1 MRIANAV
8 DAARLNLWPNGLL
21 GRQTTRQFTQTGA
34 SIFCPS
40 VHVSRQKRLL
50 EASEFP
56 VSYERAVPFCIFLK
70 STKKFILDAQ
80 STFSP
85 NLIGVPF
92 AQSKFS
98 LMNTG

>member
-1 MRIANAV
+1 MAQRSARPANHPSV
-8 DAARLNLWPNGLL
+8 HSNQSERLLP
-21 GRQTTRQFTQTGA
+21 FA
-34 SIFCPS
+34 
-40 VHVSRQKRLL
+40 VHVSRQKQLL

-70 STKKFILDAQ
+70 SIRKFILDAQ